1 MKRPTFFLLLLACEA
16 LCFAPL
22 ARAAGAAAADLAALQ
37 AAAAAKPPA
46 DLTAGSAR
54 YRWTVKQSALVHEL
68 AEKFMAEYPADPRR
82 WEAALIIFSKPRSF
96 PKKIDDALMDKQRP
110 GTIVKG
116 AIEYDDAAR
125 EEHQRHLAAL
135 EARCE
140 AATDMTPEVRKKYL
154 IGAAARRLTVAG
166 VTTTRKKPVDLAEL
180 RARIDRLIA
189 AYPEADELGISFD
202 RYVGLYRRSGAGPEE
217 VVALLQQYTD
227 SPHAKVRGV
236 AETGLTMHKAKEKPL
251 DWKFT
256 AADGR
261 EVDLTKL
268 RGKVVLIDFW
278 ATWCKPCIA
287 EIKHLK
293 QAYARYHARGFEIV
307 GISLEMAGVAPD
319 ATSEQAAPKLAAARK
334 KLLDFTS
341 KNDLPWP
348 QFFDGMGWKNPYTT
362 QYGIRGI
369 PAMFLLDRE
378 GRVVSLDARGE
389 KLDRQVQ
396 ALLER

>member
-1 MKRPTFFLLLLACEA
+1 MNRLPTA
-16 LCFAPL
+16 LIVALGVFALTPL
-22 ARAAGAAAADLAALQ
+22 VRAAGDPAADLQALQ
-37 AAAAAKPPA
+37 AAAAAKTPA
-46 DLTAGSAR
+46 DLTTGSAR
-54 YRWTVKQSALVHEL
+54 YRWSVKQGALVHEL
-68 AEKFMAEYPADPRR
+68 AEKFMVDYPTDPRR
-82 WEAALIIFSKPRSF
+82 WEAALIIFAKPRAF
-96 PKKIDDALMDKQRP
+96 PKSINDALMDQQRP
-110 GTIVKG
+110 GTIVRG

-125 EEHQRHLAAL
+125 EKHQQHLAAL

-140 AATDMTPEVRKKYL
+140 AANDMTPEVRKKYL
-154 IGAAARRLTVAG
+154 LGAAGRQLTQAG
-166 VTTTRKKPVDLAEL
+166 VATTQKKPVDLAAL

-189 AYPEADELGISFD
+189 AYPDADEVGISFD
-202 RYVGLYRRSGAGPEE
+202 RHVSLYRRGGAGPEE
-217 VVALLQQYTD
+217 VVALLQQYAD
-227 SPHAKVRGV
+227 SPHAKVRGI

-261 EVDLTKL
+261 EVDLVKL

-278 ATWCKPCIA
+278 ATWCKPCVA
-287 EIKHLK
+287 EIPHLK
-293 QAYARYHARGFEIV
+293 DAYAKYHAKGLEIV

-319 ATSEQAAPKLAAARK
+319 ATPEQAAPKLAAAKK
-334 KLLDFTS
+334 KLLDFVA

-348 QFFDGMGWKNPYTT
+348 QFYDGTGWKNPYTT
-362 QYGIRGI
+362 KYGIRGI

-378 GRVVSLDARGE
+378 GRVVSMDARGE